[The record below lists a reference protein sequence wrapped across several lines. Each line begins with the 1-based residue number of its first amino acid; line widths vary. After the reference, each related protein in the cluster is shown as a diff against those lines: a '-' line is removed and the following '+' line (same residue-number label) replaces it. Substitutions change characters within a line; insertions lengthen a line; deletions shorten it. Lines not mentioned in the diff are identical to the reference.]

1 VPRKTTKHNP
11 AAAEIDPGFRS
22 AGDAFANHRDVI
34 GGKMMSFYGLKV
46 NGNTF
51 AMFGRKN
58 ISSPNFLD
66 PTSMPFV
73 KEGVGKNFDPG

>member
-1 VPRKTTKHNP
+1 
-11 AAAEIDPGFRS
+11 
-22 AGDAFANHRDVI
+22 
-34 GGKMMSFYGLKV
+34 MMSFYGLKV

-73 KEGVGKNFDPG
+73 REGVGKNFDLG

>member
-1 VPRKTTKHNP
+1 LCQERQPNTTQRLPRLIL
-11 AAAEIDPGFRS
+11 AS
-22 AGDAFANHRDVI
+22 AGDAFANHGDVI

-73 KEGVGKNFDPG
+73 REGVGKNFDLG